1 MDDVRAIMDA
11 VGSER
16 AALLGYSEGASMSA
30 LFATTYPDRTAALVM
45 YGSYLT
51 WDWMAAGR
59 FRSRH
64 ESVRAALD
72 EIERRWGTPD
82 YCDELLENDA
92 PSMLGDERFRQ
103 WYATR
108 LRLSA
113 SPRAAVDL
121 QRMNIDGKFGGIAVV
136 TGARIAGLG
145 NVGEIL
151 VSSTVRDLVAGS
163 GIVFDERASASSRAC
178 PTAVRSTRSSTRRA
192 TPRRWPVPPRSASG
206 RHGLARPLT
215 RPSAQ
220 RRHEDVPLAR
230 AVELAEEDALPATE
244 TELAAV
250 DRDEHLRADQRAA
263 HVRGGVRA
271 VGVLDVLPRP
281 AVVDDLL
288 KGGLEVAG
296 DQRVSALV
304 DRHTRRRVR
313 DVDECG
319 RRAVRIRERVLHQRG
334 DVDQLGL
341 PVGSDGDPPHAGIL
355 GDPG

>member
-92 PSMLGDERFRQ
+92 PGMLGDERFRQ

-121 QRMNIDGKFGGIAVV
+121 QRMNVDTDTREVV
-136 TGARIAGLG
+136 KSIRVPTLILHRVGDRNVDVKNARYAAEHIPGAL
-145 NVGEIL
+145 
-151 VSSTVRDLVAGS
+151 
-163 GIVFDERASASSRAC
+163 
-178 PTAVRSTRSSTRRA
+178 
-192 TPRRWPVPPRSASG
+192 
-206 RHGLARPLT
+206 
-215 RPSAQ
+215 
-220 RRHEDVPLAR
+220 
-230 AVELAEEDALPATE
+230 
-244 TELAAV
+244 
-250 DRDEHLRADQRAA
+250 
-263 HVRGGVRA
+263 
-271 VGVLDVLPRP
+271 
-281 AVVDDLL
+281 
-288 KGGLEVAG
+288 
-296 DQRVSALV
+296 
-304 DRHTRRRVR
+304 
-313 DVDECG
+313 
-319 RRAVRIRERVLHQRG
+319 
-334 DVDQLGL
+334 
-341 PVGSDGDPPHAGIL
+341 
-355 GDPG
+355 